1 MKYELGQKGQVAV
14 AVGILAMM
22 IALILCVV
30 IYSAFGASINQHAM
44 TATENT
50 TIANVK
56 SYALTGIGLLAVGIL
71 VMAGFAVIG
80 FIHT

>member
-14 AVGILAMM
+14 AVGVLAMM

-30 IYSAFGASINQHAM
+30 IYSAFGSAINQHSM
-44 TATENT
+44 TAVENS
-50 TIANVK
+50 TIASVK

-71 VMAGFAVIG
+71 VMSGFAVIG
-80 FIHT
+80 FIRT